1 MVELDIVRPQ
11 DLSSADR
18 GAWAAFVDATPAF
31 ASPLLCAAFT
41 DLVGSVREDVAVAVA
56 RRDGRAIG
64 FLPHHRRPSGFA
76 RPVGAPFSD
85 YHAFVSEPDPGLAAW
100 ELLARA
106 GLRTFRFTGLIDPYG
121 VFAAAA
127 APERAASHQI
137 AFEGSGADYL
147 ETLRAGSPKRFKN
160 LRRLVHKMEREV
172 GELTISAPHTD
183 DADFAQLLAWK
194 QDQFRRTGLHD
205 VIGAPWTR
213 ALMDRAFR
221 QREGDLTGLFISL
234 RAGGR
239 PIAGHFGVRAGAHF
253 HPWIAAHDPALSAYS
268 PGIVFLWRAI
278 EAMQDIG
285 ISTYDLSGGHDHYKK
300 PFASGQVEVAE
311 GLARADG
318 EAATPVP
325 GGLVR
330 LHRRM
335 DQIAAVELSFT
346 GRVQGLLDAV
356 VGQARRRA
364 DLDRLGARQAD
375 A

>member
-1 MVELDIVRPQ
+1 MLELDIVRPL
-11 DLSSADR
+11 DLSAADR
-18 GAWAAFVDATPAF
+18 GAWAAFVSATPAF
-31 ASPLLCAAFT
+31 ASPLLSAGFT
-41 DLVGSVREDVAVAVA
+41 DLVGTVREDVAVAVV
-56 RRDGRAIG
+56 RRGGRAIG

-76 RPVGAPFSD
+76 RPIGAPFSD
-85 YHAFVSEPDPGLAAW
+85 YHAFVSEPDPGLEGW

-106 GLRTFRFTGLIDPYG
+106 GLKNFRFTGLVDPYG
-121 VFAAAA
+121 VFAATS

-172 GELTISAPHTD
+172 GELTISAPHAD
-183 DADFAQLLAWK
+183 AADFAQLLAWK
-194 QDQFRRTGLHD
+194 RDQFRRTGLHD

-213 ALMDRAFR
+213 ALMDSAFN

-234 RAGGR
+234 HAGGR

-253 HPWIAAHDPALSAYS
+253 HPWIAAHDPELSAYS

-300 PFASGQVEVAE
+300 PFASGHVEVAD

-318 EAATPVP
+318 GASAPVP

-335 DQIAAVELSFT
+335 DQIAAVELSFA
-346 GRVQGLLDAV
+346 GRVHGLLDAV